1 MLLPKRIKN
10 NFLYQIPIYI
20 YSKLIPENE
29 RQVVLLLTKD
39 NFPPLTQSDLN
50 RLKTLNKDFINRNSQ
65 TIIKLIET
73 NNIEVLSLKEDFLEY
88 KLSQKTIS

>member
-1 MLLPKRIKN
+1 M
-10 NFLYQIPIYI
+10 
-20 YSKLIPENE
+20 
-29 RQVVLLLTKD
+29 TKD

-73 NNIEVLSLKEDFLEY
+73 ENIEILSLIEDYLEY
-88 KLSQKTIS
+88 KLSQKTISQSEELNVMPDSIIDYNIISI

>member
-1 MLLPKRIKN
+1 MEDMRKKN
-10 NFLYQIPIYI
+10 K
-20 YSKLIPENE
+20 S
-29 RQVVLLLTKD
+29 LTKD

-50 RLKTLNKDFINRNSQ
+50 RLKTLNTDFINRNSQ